1 VKEAFEMLGTDS
13 AGSNEE
19 AGVKWILLDK
29 PNTPRLEYVSRLETM
44 MVDVF

>member
-1 VKEAFEMLGTDS
+1 MLGTDS

-29 PNTPRLEYVSRLETM
+29 TNTLRLEYVSQLEAM
-44 MVDVF
+44 MVDIF